1 MLNLTHEHL
10 TETNKQVAGIY
21 DQHKV
26 YEAKIEAVLTDRTLS
41 GGARQARAYDL
52 YVEATAIGM
61 KMTDQ
66 LLTDASADID
76 KLHSTFI
83 GQSELSVADAISIS
97 KELKELSNSQLYETL
112 KESKPARLA
121 LTKYSESL
129 GNGGIGNMLVTLN
142 DVFIDTN
149 RDKLNELDTL
159 KNASVALEQ
168 SFQENLQSV
177 FPNFLEAEAIANS
190 RV

>member
-52 YVEATAIGM
+52 YVEATAIGT

-66 LLTDASADID
+66 LLTDTSADID

-83 GQSELSVADAISIS
+83 GSSELTVGDAISIS
-97 KELKELSNSQLYETL
+97 KELKDLSSSQLYETL

-129 GNGGIGNMLVTLN
+129 GNGGIGSMLVTLN

-149 RDKLNELDTL
+149 RVELTKLDTL

-168 SFQENLQSV
+168 SFKENLQV
-177 FPNFLEAEAIANS
+177 IFPSFLDAEAIAES